1 MDTEKVHH
9 DHEDK
14 PGEEDGNKVIMMA
27 KYGVYMYI
35 RELHELII
43 ELS

>member
-1 MDTEKVHH
+1 MDTEKVQH

-27 KYGVYMYI
+27 GYGI
-35 RELHELII
+35 CILGNC
-43 ELS
+43 